1 MGRRKKKR
9 NPQHIRSTFLNEFAQ
24 PRERRKREK
33 ETKKKHIKFEM
44 IFGLLVCL
52 FCLAQGAPAVEM
64 DAATSQS
71 LYQMTTSFLQ
81 AVMAAAVSALF
92 VILCYAMKRKEQNLF
107 NAKRGYSVRNYFRD
121 TIDSFERRTPVSQV
135 ENLPLW
141 QVPPLKSHRTNRQFA
156 YHLYQICHISD
167 SRVSTILYLH
177 V

>member
-1 MGRRKKKR
+1 
-9 NPQHIRSTFLNEFAQ
+9 
-24 PRERRKREK
+24 
-33 ETKKKHIKFEM
+33 M
-44 IFGLLVCL
+44 IFGLLVYL

-121 TIDSFERRTPVSQV
+121 TIDSFERRTTVSQV

-141 QVPPLKSHRTNRQFA
+141 QVPPLKSHRTNR
-156 YHLYQICHISD
+156 
-167 SRVSTILYLH
+167 
-177 V
+177 

>member
-1 MGRRKKKR
+1 MGTKKKKAKPPTHTLDFFKR
-9 NPQHIRSTFLNEFAQ
+9 VCAT
-24 PRERRKREK
+24 ERKTKTRKRDE
-33 ETKKKHIKFEM
+33 KKHIKFEM

-121 TIDSFERRTPVSQV
+121 TIDSFERRTTVSQV

-141 QVPPLKSHRTNRQFA
+141 QVPPLKSHRTNR
-156 YHLYQICHISD
+156 
-167 SRVSTILYLH
+167 
-177 V
+177 

>member
-33 ETKKKHIKFEM
+33 ETKKKYIKFEM

-107 NAKRGYSVRNYFRD
+107 NAKRGYSVRNYFRHNRLVR
-121 TIDSFERRTPVSQV
+121 TSNNRLTSREPATVASAPAQKSPNEPIIRISF
-135 ENLPLW
+135 
-141 QVPPLKSHRTNRQFA
+141 VPDMP
-156 YHLYQICHISD
+156 HI
-167 SRVSTILYLH
+167 
-177 V
+177 